1 MYSQYG
7 ECASCV
13 AAASCPAAEL
23 LGVSGE
29 QQDVRPSPAQGTPL
43 HYSTPD
49 HWRLAPLAPATA
61 LLGHWHQQDWHSL
74 THWHQLTP
82 ADPVSPLDN
91 ESADW

>member
-29 QQDVRPSPAQGTPL
+29 QQDVRPSPAQGTCL
-43 HYSTPD
+43 HYSTTD
-49 HWRLAPLAPATA
+49 HWRLAPLAPDTA

-74 THWHQLTP
+74 TH
-82 ADPVSPLDN
+82 
-91 ESADW
+91 